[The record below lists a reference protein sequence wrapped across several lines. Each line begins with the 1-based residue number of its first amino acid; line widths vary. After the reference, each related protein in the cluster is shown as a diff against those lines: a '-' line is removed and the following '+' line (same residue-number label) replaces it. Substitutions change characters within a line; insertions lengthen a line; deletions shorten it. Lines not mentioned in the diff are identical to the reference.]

1 MADGLHTPINTR
13 SPLGRPVFPLISGT
27 SRYRVISVSFYCGH
41 TEPQAPSCPVCFA
54 LSEDTFNCILVPSDW
69 ALCSLERFQS
79 VPHAFASVRYR
90 NALEAPSYQ
99 NPHRSNQLWQGF
111 CVDLTLYSWLGRL
124 RRLPTV
130 FDPPAG
136 FSQLHCP
143 CLYLLLCYTVNVI
156 RYNRKSLGA
165 PLVHKILI
173 QIILISVHCAN
184 S

>member
-1 MADGLHTPINTR
+1 M
-13 SPLGRPVFPLISGT
+13 
-27 SRYRVISVSFYCGH
+27 ISVSFYCGH
-41 TEPQAPSCPVCFA
+41 TEPQPPSCPVCFA

-79 VPHAFASVRYR
+79 VPHAFTSVRYR
-90 NALEAPSYQ
+90 NALEALSYQ

-124 RRLPTV
+124 RRLPTF

-143 CLYLLLCYTVNVI
+143 CIYLLLCYTVNVI

-173 QIILISVHCAN
+173 QIIISVPTVQIRDLTTPHPFVSFSLRLRRAK
-184 S
+184 